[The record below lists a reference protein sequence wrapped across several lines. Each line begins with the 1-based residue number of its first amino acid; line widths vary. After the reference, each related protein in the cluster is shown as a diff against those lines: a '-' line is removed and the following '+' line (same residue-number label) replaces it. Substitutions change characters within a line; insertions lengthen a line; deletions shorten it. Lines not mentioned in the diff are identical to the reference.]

1 MAVMNSH
8 ADRLPTSQVPLGILP
23 AGFPSSMLSCEYP
36 KRYLLI
42 AEEFG

>member
-1 MAVMNSH
+1 MAIMNSY
-8 ADRLPTSQVPLGILP
+8 ADRLPISQVPLGILP
-23 AGFPSSMLSCEYP
+23 AGFPTSVPSCEYP